1 MAIIHFIGTIV
12 IYNEASSQ
20 LISIRNSITIV
31 ILFPLLCIYW
41 LLGSLEMCSLDLVT
55 LYLQNNQEHCCDK
68 IFIGSF
74 RRRITH
80 DMTGNKNADLI
91 CLVIDFR
98 FQNLLEKG
106 RELKSNGVF

>member
-68 IFIGSF
+68 IL
-74 RRRITH
+74 
-80 DMTGNKNADLI
+80 TGNKKGDLI

-106 RELKSNGVF
+106 EN

>member
-41 LLGSLEMCSLDLVT
+41 LLGSLEMALSRFGDS
-55 LYLQNNQEHCCDK
+55 
-68 IFIGSF
+68 IFAEWS
-74 RRRITH
+74 R
-80 DMTGNKNADLI
+80 A
-91 CLVIDFR
+91 
-98 FQNLLEKG
+98 LL
-106 RELKSNGVF
+106 R